1 MMHRFRGKPPGGR
14 LTPGSH
20 NFAILKRRSASAAA
34 CLIAVTGLLVLHPT
48 PAVAGGSAPA
58 EDASTPAADASNSTA
73 EGPASPPDAAA
84 PALSPDPLGA
94 MAEPPA
100 HGKFADVAR
109 SFFSDG
115 AYLLSFPTRVTPRGL
130 AMTGAWGGAT
140 LLALHNDDWVAN
152 EVASQEEPDRDHIA
166 QTIEPLGRMPLQ
178 AGVLGILYASG
189 KLADNPGLAST
200 AATSFEALLW
210 AGLIS
215 NTGKM
220 IFGRDQ
226 PGTAM
231 DARYFFEGQG
241 SFPSGHAARSFAI
254 AAVMAN
260 RYGAK
265 GAWIGYGIAG
275 AVSLSMVQRD
285 IHWASDVVA
294 GAGIGLAIGKGIA
307 TRHPGPDADFALGGS
322 APKRFAWQIHPAR
335 DGAAVTIL
343 F

>member
-1 MMHRFRGKPPGGR
+1 V
-14 LTPGSH
+14 
-20 NFAILKRRSASAAA
+20 A
-34 CLIAVTGLLVLHPT
+34 CLVAVIGLLVLHPT
-48 PAVAGGSAPA
+48 PAVAGGSAQA
-58 EDASTPAADASNSTA
+58 EGASTPAADALNSTP
-73 EGPASPPDAAA
+73 EGPASAPDAAA

-94 MAEPPA
+94 VAEPAA

-115 AYLLSFPTRVTPRGL
+115 AYLLTFPTRVTPRGL

-152 EVASQEEPDRDHIA
+152 EVASQNEPDRDHIA
-166 QTIEPLGRMPLQ
+166 QAIEPLGRMPLQ

-189 KLADNPGLAST
+189 KMAGNPGLAST
-200 AATSFEALLW
+200 AATSFEALVW

-231 DARYFFEGQG
+231 DARYFFEGEG

-307 TRHPGPDADFALGGS
+307 TRHPGPNADVALVGV
-322 APKRFAWQIHPAR
+322 APKRFAWQLHPAR
-335 DGAAVTIL
+335 DGAALTLV

>member
-1 MMHRFRGKPPGGR
+1 M
-14 LTPGSH
+14 
-20 NFAILKRRSASAAA
+20 
-34 CLIAVTGLLVLHPT
+34 
-48 PAVAGGSAPA
+48 AGESAPA
-58 EDASTPAADASNSTA
+58 EDASTPAADAPDSSA
-73 EGPASPPDAAA
+73 EGPASAPDAAA

-94 MAEPPA
+94 VAEPPA

-115 AYLLSFPTRVTPRGL
+115 AYLLTFPTRVTPRGL

-140 LLALHNDDWVAN
+140 LLALHNDDWVAS
-152 EVASQEEPDRDHIA
+152 EVASQNEPDRDHIA

-189 KLADNPGLAST
+189 KMAGNPGLAST
-200 AATSFEALLW
+200 AATSFEALVW

-265 GAWIGYGIAG
+265 GAWIAYGIAG

-307 TRHPGPDADFALGGS
+307 TRHPGPNADFALGGA

-335 DGAAVTIL
+335 DGAAVTL
-343 F
+343 VF